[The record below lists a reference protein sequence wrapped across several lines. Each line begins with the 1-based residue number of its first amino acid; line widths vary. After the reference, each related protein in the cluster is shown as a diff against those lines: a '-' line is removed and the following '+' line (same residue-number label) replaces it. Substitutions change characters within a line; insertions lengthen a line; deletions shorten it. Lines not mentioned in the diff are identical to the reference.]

1 MEDCFPFIMPNIV
14 ILSSSIR
21 LGRNSHRLALFFHNY
36 LQENKLAVSEILD
49 LNEYQ
54 FPLFEERLEFQEN
67 PAPLTLEFAAKIKV
81 ADGVIIITP
90 EYNGGYPA
98 SLKNAIDLLE
108 PEWFKKP
115 VAIATASDGQYG
127 GSQVI
132 TALLLTFWKLGAI
145 VVPAR
150 YPVPKV
156 QEAYTSDGTPTNPE
170 ATAKFAHKF
179 VGELLWTIKAVG
191 RGLGVES

>member
-1 MEDCFPFIMPNIV
+1 MPSIV

-21 LGRNSHRLALFFHNY
+21 LGRNSHRLALFFHKY

-49 LNEYQ
+49 LKEYH

-67 PAPLTLEFAAKIKV
+67 PAPLTLEFARKIKK
-81 ADGVIIITP
+81 ADGVIIVTP

-127 GSQVI
+127 GTQVT

-150 YPVPKV
+150 FPVPKV
-156 QEAYTSDGTPTNPE
+156 QEAYTPDGIPTDPE
-170 ATAKFAHKF
+170 STAKFAHKF
-179 VGELLWTIKAVG
+179 IKELLWMVKKI
-191 RGLGVES
+191 R

>member
-1 MEDCFPFIMPNIV
+1 MPNIV

-21 LGRNSHRLALFFHNY
+21 LGRNSHRLALFFHHY

-49 LNEYQ
+49 LNEYH

-67 PAPLTLEFAAKIKV
+67 PSPLTLEFAGKIKE
-81 ADGVIIITP
+81 ADGVIIVTP

-156 QEAYTSDGTPTNPE
+156 QEAYAPDGTPTEPE

-179 VGELLWTIKAVG
+179 VKELLWTVEAVG
-191 RGLGVES
+191 RGLRGEGGGKA